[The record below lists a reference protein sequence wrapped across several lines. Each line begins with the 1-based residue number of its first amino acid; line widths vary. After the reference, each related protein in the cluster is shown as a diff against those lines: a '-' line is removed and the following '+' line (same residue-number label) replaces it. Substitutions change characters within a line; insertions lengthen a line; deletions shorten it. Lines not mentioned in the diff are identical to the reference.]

1 MFNVSCKRTSL
12 GKYETLPKQIN
23 LENIKDIVQYIDSI
37 YSQAVMSYAMP
48 PGNITFL
55 ENSERK
61 TLYDLYNFL
70 KRL

>member
-1 MFNVSCKRTSL
+1 
-12 GKYETLPKQIN
+12 
-23 LENIKDIVQYIDSI
+23 
-37 YSQAVMSYAMP
+37 MSYAMP

-61 TLYDLYNFL
+61 TLNDLYNFL